1 MTSAESTRIVE
12 GVRRGDESAECE
24 LFQQCWKWRSRR
36 GIDTATSEDLAVE
49 WYSKCLVSIRS
60 GELRDV
66 ESLGAYICTVRRNVI
81 CQHFRLAVNVVK
93 TVPVKPQTVV
103 THQTPESEAAQSER
117 MAASK
122 RALSTL
128 EPIDREIVLRWC
140 AGQKLREIAD
150 QLNLAPENV
159 KTRKFR
165 AEAKLRKLCGVQPS

>member
-1 MTSAESTRIVE
+1 M
-12 GVRRGDESAECE
+12 
-24 LFQQCWKWRSRR
+24 
-36 GIDTATSEDLAVE
+36 
-49 WYSKCLVSIRS
+49 
-60 GELRDV
+60 
-66 ESLGAYICTVRRNVI
+66 
-81 CQHFRLAVNVVK
+81 NVVK